1 MGKGK
6 RIKTRRK
13 KQKIN
18 DALQVIPLQNYP
30 ENTPTYLRHMATES
44 GEILMEDQEWV
55 TLPKQNFDLHL
66 DLVTSQGIVTTVNGK
81 FQVFAIPV
89 CIDQLSYDNECY
101 DGYQLVKGTG
111 KDFAVNKTAAFHVGT
126 PKFYHDLESADNSSQ
141 KDPHEGRIL
150 MGKNAILQFQD
161 PESKNWIPL
170 PHEGITINYGHG
182 YIYCCSIV
190 EGDEIKPPYEYG
202 TYTTFNASPQRIA
215 LALGIDVGN
224 HLIEKGCK
232 ITGVPEIRVFYGKVE
247 YLDHEEQSLLYQ
259 RGAALSSRKFR
270 EDLVAL
276 FTKTPQYFHQ
286 KEFRFF
292 ITLDNVQWDFASH
305 PSLQVPLSPYSQ
317 FHFGYTYWAD
327 EHEQNCNPK

>member
-6 RIKTRRK
+6 RVKTKRK

-18 DALQVIPLQNYP
+18 DTLQVIPLQNYP

-66 DLVTSQGIVTTVNGK
+66 DSVTSQRIVTTVNGK
-81 FQVFAIPV
+81 FQVFATPV
-89 CIDQLSYDNECY
+89 CVEQLSYDKKRY
-101 DGYQLVKGTG
+101 DKCPLVKGTG
-111 KDFAVNKTAAFHVGT
+111 EDFAVNKTKTFHVGT
-126 PKFYHDLESADNSSQ
+126 PKFYHDMESADNSSQ

-170 PHEGITINYGHG
+170 PHEGITINYEHG

-190 EGDEIKPPYEYG
+190 EGDERKPPYGYR

-224 HLIEKGCK
+224 HLIKKGCK

-259 RGAALSSRKFR
+259 RGAALSSKEFR

-276 FTKTPQYFHQ
+276 FTKTPQYSHQ

-292 ITLDNVQWDFASH
+292 ITLDNVQWDFESH
-305 PSLQVPLSPYSQ
+305 CSLEVPLSPYFQ